1 MWTEN
6 LGSLLG
12 LKKIAYEKL
21 PTGFFLVT
29 GHLALLGCPRLSPT
43 FLSACAITEWF
54 WESCLFRRHYA
65 FYCVT
70 FSSFSKKS
78 VKQYKILRYS
88 WKSPTIKDD
97 ESHYITL
104 LANISLP
111 LRSTVPD
118 GSRCTT
124 YNDEITFSICKMNKN
139 DGARLINFERWYFFC
154 RPFLES
160 PVLAYTPS
168 I

>member
-6 LGSLLG
+6 LRSLLR

-29 GHLALLGCPRLSPT
+29 GHLAALGCPRLSPT

-65 FYCVT
+65 FYWVT

-78 VKQYKILRYS
+78 VKQYKILRSS
-88 WKSPTIKDD
+88 WKISNYSRRRKPLYNFVGEYIYSP
-97 ESHYITL
+97 SF
-104 LANISLP
+104 
-111 LRSTVPD
+111 D

-124 YNDEITFSICKMNKN
+124 YNEEITFSIWKMSKN
-139 DGARLINFERWYFFC
+139 DGARLINFERWYHFC